1 MRLFVLAGFL
11 VASSASAQNDK
22 QKIPELRAGIL
33 ATSIKLDG
41 VLDEPA
47 WNTTDS
53 IANLTQTEPVEG
65 ASPAARTV
73 VKVLMDAT
81 TLLIGIRCD
90 NPPGIGI
97 VSFARDRDARLD
109 AEDHI
114 RIVLDTYLDGRSG
127 YVFAVNPNG
136 ARYDAIIVGQG
147 EHDDSNWD
155 AVWEAATSRTDN
167 GWSVELRI
175 PVRSL
180 LFGKGLTRWG
190 FNVQR
195 RIQRLQETDRWASA
209 QRDYEITQMSK
220 AGRITSIPPLALG
233 LGLTVRP
240 SLAAKGGYAAPG
252 SAFDSHADLS
262 LDATQRI
269 GANAIASLTANT
281 DFGETEVD
289 TRRTNLTRFPLF
301 FPEKRTF
308 FLEGSDIFE
317 FGIGLDE
324 DVRPFFSRRIGLLE
338 GREVPL
344 DVGGKFNGRLSDTNF
359 GGLVVRTGRLDT
371 LSTANNMGVL
381 RVKQNILGES
391 SIGIIATAGDPQ
403 GIRDSWLGGA
413 DLTYQSSHFRGDKN
427 LLIGVWDIVMD
438 RRGLES
444 KKSARG
450 FEIDY
455 PNDLWDGFLRY
466 KWIDEGF
473 DPSLGFVPRTGVQ
486 IANLGIN
493 YSPHPAHPIGP
504 LHVRQMF
511 VEFEPSVVTNL
522 DGRWESY
529 RVFFAPVNWRL
540 ESGDRFEF
548 NIVPVGERLDE
559 PFEISDGVTVP
570 AGEYNWR
577 RYRLEAGLATKRKF
591 SGQFTWWFGDFYDG
605 KLDQLEATAAWKPSP
620 LFIVEFSGERN
631 IGRLP
636 EGSFTEDL
644 IGTRFRLNFSADLQL
659 NSFLQ
664 YDSESRSFGSNT
676 RLRWTF
682 DPLGDLFV
690 VYNHNLL
697 RRDRLDGRSL
707 VTFDSNQL
715 LLKAQYNF
723 RF

>member
-1 MRLFVLAGFL
+1 MRLFLPAGFL
-11 VASSASAQNDK
+11 IASSALAQNNA
-22 QKIPELRAGIL
+22 QKTPDLRAGVL
-33 ATSIKLDG
+33 GASVKLDG
-41 VLDEPA
+41 ILDEPA
-47 WNTTDS
+47 WNATDS
-53 IANLTQTEPVEG
+53 IANLTQTEPIEG
-65 ASPAARTV
+65 AAPSARTV
-73 VKVLMDAT
+73 IKVLMDAS
-81 TLLIGIRCD
+81 TLVIGIRAD
-90 NPPGIGI
+90 NPLGVGI
-97 VSFARDRDARLD
+97 VSFARDRDATLGT
-109 AEDHI
+109 EDHI

-127 YVFAVNPNG
+127 YVFAINPNG
-136 ARYDAIIVGQG
+136 ARYDAIIVEQG
-147 EHDDSNWD
+147 TAEDANWD
-155 AVWEAATSRTDN
+155 AAWEAATARSEL
-167 GWSVELRI
+167 GWSAEVRI

-180 LFGKGLTRWG
+180 LFGKGLTAWG

-209 QRDYEITQMSK
+209 QRDYKITQTSR
-220 AGRITSIPPLALG
+220 AGRIVGIPPLELG

-240 SLAAKGGYAAPG
+240 SI
-252 SAFDSHADLS
+252 SANSGHEGPATALDSHAKLS

-269 GANAIASLTANT
+269 GANTIASLTGNT
-281 DFGETEVD
+281 DLGETEVD

-317 FGIGLDE
+317 FGIGLNE

-344 DVGGKFNGRLSDTNF
+344 DIGGKLNGRINDTNF

-371 LSTANNMGVL
+371 LSTANTMGTL
-381 RVKQNILGES
+381 RVKQNVLGES
-391 SIGIIATAGDPQ
+391 SVGMIATFGDPR

-413 DLTYQSSHFRGDKN
+413 DFTYQTSRFRGDKN
-427 LLIGVWDIVMD
+427 FLAGMWGLVMD
-438 RRGLES
+438 RNGLGS

-450 FEIDY
+450 FKVDY
-455 PNDLWDGFLRY
+455 PNDLWDIFLNY
-466 KWIDEGF
+466 KWIDEAF

-486 IANLGIN
+486 ITNLGLN
-493 YSPHPAHPIGP
+493 YSPRPTHPIGP

-511 VEFEPSVVTNL
+511 VEFEPSVVTSL

-529 RVFFAPVNWRL
+529 RVFFAPINWRL

-559 PFEISDGVTVP
+559 PFEISHGVTVP
-570 AGEYNWR
+570 IGEYNWK
-577 RYRLEAGLATKRKF
+577 RYRLEGGLAAKRKF
-591 SGQFTWWFGDFYDG
+591 SGQLTWWFGDFYDG
-605 KLDQLEATAAWKPSP
+605 KLDQIEATAGWKPSP

-636 EGSFTEDL
+636 EGKFTEDL
-644 IGTRFRLNFSADLQL
+644 IGTRFRLNFSPDLQL

-664 YDSESRSFGSNT
+664 YDSESHSFGSNT

-682 DPLGDLFV
+682 DPLGDLFI
-690 VYNHNLL
+690 VYNHNLRTRTALDRRGL
-697 RRDRLDGRSL
+697 R
-707 VTFDSNQL
+707 FDSNEL